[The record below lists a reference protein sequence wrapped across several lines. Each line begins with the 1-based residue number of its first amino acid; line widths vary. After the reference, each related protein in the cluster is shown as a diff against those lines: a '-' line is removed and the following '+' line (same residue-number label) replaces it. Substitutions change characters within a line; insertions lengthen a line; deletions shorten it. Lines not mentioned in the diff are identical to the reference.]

1 MTEIMLTKGEMIRK
15 TFFDWILEERDKR
28 HWNDAELATR
38 AEISHSNLS
47 QIMSGQRNVTFD
59 FCVGIA
65 RAFRIRPEQVLY
77 RSGLLKEPAIKRDQL
92 TDDEIDLILNR
103 RRLPIEHQIALD
115 NVAKGLAD
123 RFGQPEE

>member
-1 MTEIMLTKGEMIRK
+1 MTKTTLVRGEMIRK
-15 TFFDWILEERDKR
+15 TFFDWIIEERDKR
-28 HWNDAELATR
+28 YWNDAELATK

-65 RAFRIRPEQVLY
+65 RAFHIRPELVLY
-77 RSGLLKEPAIKRDQL
+77 RAGLLREPAIKRDEL
-92 TDDEIDLILNR
+92 NDDEIELILNR